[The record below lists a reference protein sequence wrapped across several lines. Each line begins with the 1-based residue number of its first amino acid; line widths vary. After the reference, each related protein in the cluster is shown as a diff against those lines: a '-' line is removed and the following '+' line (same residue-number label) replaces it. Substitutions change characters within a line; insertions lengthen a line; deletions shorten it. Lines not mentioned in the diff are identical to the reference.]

1 MEKRITFNK
10 RDALHI
16 YEWKLA
22 LNQGQEDIKDCIEC
36 RRLEKR
42 LRDFLDKSE
51 VKRVQRLVH
60 KYPYFTRHQKKPQ
73 FALNRIVEL
82 MKHTDYGRYLQS
94 ISNAKIDFR
103 IRIAK
108 ALDKYQGLTDDDK
121 SRLME
126 DIEWEMETLLDD
138 FERARNEHTSP
149 PLKKKDVS

>member
-1 MEKRITFNK
+1 MTKRITFNE

-51 VKRVQRLVH
+51 VKRVQRLVR
-60 KYPYFTRHQKKPQ
+60 KYPYFTRHQKKPK
-73 FALNRIVEL
+73 FALDRIAKL

-94 ISNAKIDFR
+94 ISNAKIDFC
-103 IRIAK
+103 IRVGTILDQQKKLADNERSQLKADIA
-108 ALDKYQGLTDDDK
+108 
-121 SRLME
+121 
-126 DIEWEMETLLDD
+126 WEMEVLLED
-138 FERARNEHTSP
+138 FERIRNEYTSP
-149 PLKKKDVS
+149 PLREK